1 MRPRRGRISDGAAI
15 TPVGMLLVYR
25 IYYFT
30 HLPIYQSTHQPVYRH
45 PIGVPF
51 GGVSCSV
58 GRSVGS
64 SGKPS
69 SRYGY
74 SNSPPSGTPQPT
86 YAAAH
91 IRHSPHTPQPTYA
104 AAHIRRSPQMPQPT
118 RKNSN
123 DRFWFILKT
132 SPFLWW
138 GRSFMYFCNDVLRE
152 RLTGNWNAYLSPEAH

>member
-1 MRPRRGRISDGAAI
+1 MPSRASPKGANIGGAAI
-15 TPVGMLLVYR
+15 TPMGMLLVYR

-30 HLPIYQSTHQPVYRH
+30 NLSIYQSTSLPIYQSTNLPVYRH
-45 PIGVPF
+45 PMGVPF
-51 GGVSCSV
+51 GGVPCSV

-86 YAAAH
+86 DATAH
-91 IRHSPHTPQPTYA
+91 R
-104 AAHIRRSPQMPQPT
+104 RRSPQTPQPT

-123 DRFWFILKT
+123 DRFGFILKT